1 LIIQLVKSV
10 PFFPPKWKLK
20 EQKWQMLFDKGIRKD
35 CDVEMLKVT
44 CEDGRYFV
52 HESLDILDAYASTV
66 ILHPLDYMLHLDT
79 KGHKCT

>member
-1 LIIQLVKSV
+1 
-10 PFFPPKWKLK
+10 
-20 EQKWQMLFDKGIRKD
+20 MLFDKGIRKD

-66 ILHPLDYMLHLDT
+66 ILHPLDYVLHLDT
-79 KGHKCT
+79 KGHTFMTTLDPYECFHMHELF